1 MKPGKDAN
9 LIGSPAASRR
19 SVLAAGGAAIGAAFL
34 PLKVSAQASARIVVV
49 GGGWG
54 GISAARNLK
63 TLLPSV
69 EVTIVEPKAA
79 FMSCPMSIHYI
90 VGQRSAESL
99 MQDFSALTKIGVR
112 HVQDTA
118 ETIDR
123 GARVVVTSGE
133 RLPYDFLVLSPGI
146 DYMEAAIPGFA
157 EHREKLPVGF
167 RAFEQQAVKAAL
179 DAYDG
184 GNIVLSVP
192 PMPFRCPIAP
202 YERAAMFAEWMNRNE
217 KAGKVILLDQNP
229 GIPIGKP
236 VISAAF
242 SELYADRIE
251 HVNGI
256 EFQSVNAETKTIET
270 NQGKLTYGMATLVPP
285 QQAASLIR
293 SAELGQRWAKVNFP
307 TFQSAFDEDI
317 YVIGDS
323 VGSKLPKSG
332 HLAFETG
339 IRVAEHIASRVKD
352 GEAEAALD
360 LPSAICFAAFSG
372 TEAMG
377 VNVTAQ
383 WDDFLKEVKRKP
395 VVDKQRSADAVA
407 TAGAWSTSVWD
418 QLLG

>member
-1 MKPGKDAN
+1 M
-9 LIGSPAASRR
+9 
-19 SVLAAGGAAIGAAFL
+19 GAALL
-34 PLKVSAQASARIVVV
+34 PFKANAQASARIVVV

-63 TLLPSV
+63 TLLPSA
-69 EVTIVEPKAA
+69 EVTMVEPKAA

-123 GARVVVTSGE
+123 AARVVVTSGE

-179 DAYDG
+179 EAYNG

-192 PMPFRCPIAP
+192 QMPFRCPIAP
-202 YERAAMFAEWMNRNE
+202 YERAAMFAEWMNRND
-217 KAGKVILLDQNP
+217 KPGKVILLDQNP

-242 SELYADRIE
+242 SELYSNRIE

-256 EFQSVNAETKTIET
+256 AFQSVNAEKQTYET
-270 NQGKLTYGMATLVPP
+270 HEGKLTYGMASLVPP

-307 TFQSAFDEDI
+307 TFQSAFDEDV

-339 IRVAEHIASRVKD
+339 IRVAEHIAGRVNGD
-352 GEAEAALD
+352 EPEAALD

-383 WDDFLKEVKRKP
+383 WDDFLKEVKRQP
-395 VVDKQRSADAVA
+395 MVDKQRSADAVV
-407 TAGAWSTSVWD
+407 TAGAWSESVWE